1 MNTLYFT
8 SPYRRSL
15 RTIRL
20 EYGEVKNKFV
30 LRTFEGNIIGR
41 KVSEE
46 GSPKEEVFEDEQELL
61 KKVHK
66 TKKGLLEGR
75 WIVKNKQSFSQPS
88 FLKTE
93 IVDGK
98 ISFEFSVDIDP
109 VKLDERKTEIE
120 EDFVEQID
128 KEIDT
133 NIWKRVRKRGSD
145 NLVSLEEYSLP
156 STNEK

>member
-8 SPYRRSL
+8 SPYRRST

-30 LRTFEGNIIGR
+30 LRTFEGKIIGR

-61 KKVHK
+61 KKVYE
-66 TKKGLLEGR
+66 TKSGLLEGR
-75 WIVKNKQSFSQPS
+75 WIVQNKQSISQPT
-88 FLKTE
+88 FLRTE
-93 IVDGK
+93 IIDGK

-109 VKLDERKTEIE
+109 VRLDERKTKIE

-128 KEIDT
+128 KEIET
-133 NIWKRVRKRGSD
+133 NIRKVVRK
-145 NLVSLEEYSLP
+145 
-156 STNEK
+156 

>member
-20 EYGEVKNKFV
+20 EYGQVKKVFI
-30 LRTFEGNIIGR
+30 LRTFEGNINR
-41 KVSEE
+41 RRVSE
-46 GSPKEEVFEDEQELL
+46 GSPREEVQELL

-75 WIVKNKQSFSQPS
+75 WIVKNKQSFSQPT
-88 FLKTE
+88 FLRTE
-93 IVDGK
+93 IIDGK

-109 VKLDERKTEIE
+109 VRLDERKTKIE
-120 EDFVEQID
+120 EDFVENLG
-128 KEIDT
+128 KEIET
-133 NIWKRVRKRGSD
+133 NIRKGDRKK
-145 NLVSLEEYSLP
+145 EEL
-156 STNEK
+156 

>member
-1 MNTLYFT
+1 MKELYFT
-8 SPYRRSL
+8 SPYRRST

-20 EYGEVKNKFV
+20 EYGQVKKVFI
-30 LRTFEGNIIGR
+30 LRTFEGNINR
-41 KVSEE
+41 RRVSE
-46 GSPKEEVFEDEQELL
+46 GSPREEVFEDEQELL

-128 KEIDT
+128 KEIET
-133 NIWKRVRKRGSD
+133 NIRKGVRK
-145 NLVSLEEYSLP
+145 
-156 STNEK
+156 

>member
-8 SPYRRSL
+8 SPYRRSI

-20 EYGEVKNKFV
+20 EYGQVKNVFI
-30 LRTFEGNIIGR
+30 LRTFEGNINR
-41 KVSEE
+41 RRVSE
-46 GSPKEEVFEDEQELL
+46 GSPREEVFEDEQELL

-75 WIVKNKQSFSQPS
+75 WIVKNKESISQPT
-88 FLKTE
+88 FLRTE

-128 KEIDT
+128 KEIET
-133 NIWKRVRKRGSD
+133 NIRKGVRK
-145 NLVSLEEYSLP
+145 
-156 STNEK
+156 

>member
-8 SPYRRSL
+8 SPNRRSL

-20 EYGEVKNKFV
+20 EYGEVKKKFV
-30 LRTFEGNIIGR
+30 LRTFEGNINRR

-61 KKVHK
+61 KKVHE

-93 IVDGK
+93 IIDGK
-98 ISFEFSVDIDP
+98 VGFEFLVDIDP
-109 VKLDERKTEIE
+109 DKLDERKTEIE
-120 EDFVEQID
+120 DDFVEQIN
-128 KEIDT
+128 KEIET
-133 NIWKRVRKRGSD
+133 NIRKG
-145 NLVSLEEYSLP
+145 VG
-156 STNEK
+156 K

>member
-1 MNTLYFT
+1 MKELYFT

-20 EYGEVKNKFV
+20 EYGQVKKVFI
-30 LRTFEGNIIGR
+30 LRTFEGNINR
-41 KVSEE
+41 RRVSE
-46 GSPKEEVFEDEQELL
+46 GSPREEVFEDEQELL

-128 KEIDT
+128 KEIET
-133 NIWKRVRKRGSD
+133 NIRKGVRK
-145 NLVSLEEYSLP
+145 
-156 STNEK
+156 